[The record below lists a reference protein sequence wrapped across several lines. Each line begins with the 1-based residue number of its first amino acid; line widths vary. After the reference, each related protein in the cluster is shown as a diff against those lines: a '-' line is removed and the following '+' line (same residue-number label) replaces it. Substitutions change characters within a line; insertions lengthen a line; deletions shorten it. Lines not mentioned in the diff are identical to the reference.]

1 MLILRILLINLIQTM
16 EKPISLLGLQHQFGE
31 KIVSNN
37 EIEEKYGLPVGWITE
52 KTGKEKGH
60 KWEDSED
67 APVKASLSCF
77 ENLVTT
83 HKIDK
88 DKIRAVFGTTNPI
101 TIDEKT
107 DPVSLTKKFAQ
118 QAGLSQD
125 VYVSDQSF
133 GCGGSI
139 IGIEAMKK
147 WFENQ
152 PDETYAVYVTQD
164 WSTKMVRHRNVEALF
179 SDAVSVS
186 IWSNT
191 PEGVMEIGDIFATES
206 TIADEDLSIIGG
218 YWQMNGKEVS
228 EQASM
233 IPALV
238 AEKLGISLH
247 DYDIV
252 PHQPNPKLLETIE
265 NLYNIKLFKKVAIEH
280 GNPTCSGS
288 FIALEKRLE
297 ERSGMTGPDTDKD
310 ILVMPFGAGGMGAF
324 ILKKK

>member
-1 MLILRILLINLIQTM
+1 M
-16 EKPISLLGLQHQFGE
+16 EKPISLLGLKHQFGE
-31 KIVSNN
+31 RVILNK
-37 EIEEKYGLPVGWITE
+37 EIEEKYGLPEGWISE

-60 KWEDSED
+60 AWEDNED
-67 APVKASLSCF
+67 APVNASVSCF
-77 ENLVTT
+77 ETLLDI
-83 HKIDK
+83 HKIPRE
-88 DKIRAVFGTTNPI
+88 KIRAVFGTTNPI
-101 TIDEKT
+101 TIDGKT
-107 DPVSLTKKFAQ
+107 DEISLTKKFAQ
-118 QAGLSQD
+118 KAGFSDD

-139 IGIEAMKK
+139 VGIEAMKK

-191 PEGVMEIGDIFATES
+191 SEGVMEIGDIFATES
-206 TIADEDLSIIGG
+206 TIADEDLGIIGG
-218 YWQMNGKEVS
+218 YWQMDGKEVS
-228 EQASM
+228 DQASKV
-233 IPALV
+233 PALV
-238 AEKLGISLH
+238 AGKLGISLN

-265 NLYNIKLFKKVAIEH
+265 NLYNIKMFKQVAIEH

-288 FIALEKRLE
+288 FIALERRLE
-297 ERSGMTGPDTDKD
+297 ERENSISPDTEKD
-310 ILVMPFGAGGMGAF
+310 ILVIPFGAGGMGGF
-324 ILKKK
+324 ILKRKPLPR